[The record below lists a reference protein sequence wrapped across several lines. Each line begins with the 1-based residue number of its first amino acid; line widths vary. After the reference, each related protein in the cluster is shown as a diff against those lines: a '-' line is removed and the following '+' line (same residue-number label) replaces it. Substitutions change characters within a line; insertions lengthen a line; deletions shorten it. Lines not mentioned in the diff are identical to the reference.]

1 MRVAILGAGHWHV
14 EMFYIPALQEAGAE
28 IVGLHD
34 PDPDTLA
41 QRGEGLS
48 CPRHTDHR
56 KLLEDANPDLTFAHA
71 PHAHMPALAAD
82 LISLGRPFHMEK
94 PMGIKWTEL
103 DALAVKAQTEG
114 VWTAAALVSRQYGM
128 MRALG
133 ELKEAGELGVASY
146 YCHTLIGGSPD
157 RYREWGSAWM
167 LDPALAGAGPLWNF
181 GPHVVDLFLHLVD
194 EDVAEVQCWTT
205 HAVHGLEIEDLAVI
219 RLMGR
224 SGAIGIGQVGY
235 VMPEGYERFFSLTT
249 DRLHCGGA
257 DMGRG
262 VILRRDGGEVPF
274 DGPDPE
280 TVYGAHVRDTLE
292 RFAAGTP
299 AQATIHDMA
308 RALRVMNAALTS
320 ARTGEAVVL
329 RGS

>member
-14 EMFYIPALQEAGAE
+14 DMYYIPALQEAGAE

-48 CPRHTDHR
+48 CPRYTDHR
-56 KLLEDANPDLTFAHA
+56 KLLEDLDPDLTFAHA

-82 LISLGRPFHMEK
+82 LIALGRPFHMEK
-94 PMGIKWTEL
+94 PMGIDWAEL

-114 VWTAAALVSRQYGM
+114 VWTAVALVSRQYGM
-128 MRALG
+128 IRALEG
-133 ELKEAGELGVASY
+133 LKEGGELGAAACYFHS
-146 YCHTLIGGSPD
+146 LIGGSPE
-157 RYREWGSAWM
+157 RYREWGAAWM

-194 EDVAEVQCWTT
+194 ADVAEVECRTS
-205 HAVHGLEIEDLAVI
+205 HAVHGLEIEDLAVM
-219 RLMGR
+219 RLSGR

-235 VMPEGYERFFSLTT
+235 TMPSGYERFFSLTT

-262 VILRRDGGEVPF
+262 VILRRDGAELPF
-274 DGPDPE
+274 AGPDSD
-280 TVYGAHVRDTLE
+280 TVYSAHVRETLE
-292 RFAAGTP
+292 RFAAGAP
-299 AQATIHDMA
+299 ARATIHEMA
-308 RALRVMNAALTS
+308 RALRVMNAALVS
-320 ARTGEAVVL
+320 ARTGEPVL
-329 RGS
+329 LRKG